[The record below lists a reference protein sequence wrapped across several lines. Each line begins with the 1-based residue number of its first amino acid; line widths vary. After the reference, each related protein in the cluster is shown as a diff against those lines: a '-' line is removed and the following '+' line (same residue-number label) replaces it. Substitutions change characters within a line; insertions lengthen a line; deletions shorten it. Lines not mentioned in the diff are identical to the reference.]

1 MNQTGYFQMVWMYI
15 WNIIKNSGI
24 YWLLRKVYDGI
35 SGAWQRSRITG
46 FFRKEHLHSDAVYQS
61 IAGRVLHFPFTFF
74 TFLQRT
80 VGERLG
86 STLENSGIVYI
97 CNVFLHNLLALNL
110 RFLGVALAAV
120 GVGNILAELLLGTDI
135 WLLSVFLI
143 PIGAVL
149 AIFNINAT
157 TFLKHSLLVRWIAE
171 CLGTTFS
178 FDFYYCGKTRA
189 KGRIIVAAVA
199 GLLCG
204 GASVF
209 VSPILGVPLLF
220 GIAFVFAVFY
230 KVEIGVFAALFAAP
244 LVPTMVLVALVLL
257 SLFSLVIHGITT
269 PNFKWKFDG
278 IGFLIIGML
287 VVYFI
292 AALTSFVPFK
302 SMQIWLIYFAF
313 MSVYF
318 LVINTIKTKKQ
329 LMDLLMVFVLSGLL
343 VCLYGI
349 AQYVFGWDT
358 AAAWIDEEMFTDIK
372 MRIYSTLE
380 NPNVLGEYILLV
392 LPVSVGLLWVK
403 KKPLQKFVYLCI
415 TGILFLSL
423 ILTFSR
429 GCWIGIM
436 VAAAIFITFVA
447 GKLWGLGLI
456 ALPILPA
463 VLPESITNRF
473 LSIGDLQ
480 DSSTSY
486 RVYIWMGTLA
496 MMKDFWK
503 SGIGMGSEAFSEVYP
518 FYSYHSIVAPHSHN
532 LFLQIAVESGV
543 VGIAVFL
550 LILFWAF
557 KKMTTGYAFVGK
569 GHPVAT
575 MMVAIGAG
583 ICGFLVQGMFD
594 NCFYNYRVF
603 MIFWAVLALGI
614 ACAHVARGIYQN
626 EKEEKTT

>member
-1 MNQTGYFQMVWMYI
+1 MNQTGYFQAVWLFI
-15 WNIIKNSGI
+15 WNIIKNSAVYKI
-24 YWLLRKVYDGI
+24 LRKVYDGI
-35 SGAWQRSRITG
+35 SGSWKRSRITN
-46 FFRKEHLHSDAVYQS
+46 FFRTEHLTEGAATQS
-61 IAGRVLHFPFTFF
+61 LSGRMLHAPFTFF
-74 TFLQRT
+74 AFLQRT
-80 VGERLG
+80 VGERL
-86 STLENSGIVYI
+86 TALLENSGFIYL

-110 RFLGVALAAV
+110 RFLGVAVV
-120 GVGNILAELLLGTDI
+120 GVGIGNLAVGFFHGAALNIMSLLLVPAGI
-135 WLLSVFLI
+135 
-143 PIGAVL
+143 VL
-149 AIFNINAT
+149 TLFNVNLT
-157 TFLKHSLLVRWIAE
+157 SYLKHSLVVRLVE
-171 CLGTTFS
+171 NCLGTTFS
-178 FDFYYCGKTRA
+178 FDFYYCGKTKA
-189 KGRIIVAAVA
+189 KGRLIVAAIS

-204 GASVF
+204 CVSMLI
-209 VSPILGVPLLF
+209 SPILGVPMLF

-230 KVEIGVFAALFAAP
+230 KVEIGIFAALFAAP
-244 LVPTMVLVALVLL
+244 LIPTMALVGLILL
-257 SLFSLVIHGITT
+257 CLGSLLIRGITN

-278 IGFLIIGML
+278 IGFLMIGML
-287 VVYFI
+287 IIYFL
-292 AALTSFVPFK
+292 AAVTSFVPLK

-318 LVINTIKTKKQ
+318 LIINTVKTKKQ
-329 LMDLLMVFVLSGLL
+329 LIDLLMVFVLSGLL

-372 MRIYSTLE
+372 MRIYSTLG

-392 LPVSVGLLWVK
+392 LPVSVGLLWIK
-403 KKPLQKFVYLCI
+403 KKPLQKLVYLAI
-415 TGILFLSL
+415 TGILFLAL

-436 VAAAIFITFVA
+436 IAAAIFITFVA

-503 SGIGMGSEAFSEVYP
+503 SGIGMGSEAFAEVYP

-543 VGIAVFL
+543 VGILVFL
-550 LILFWAF
+550 LILAWAL
-557 KKMTTGYAFVGK
+557 KKMTTGYGYVGK
-569 GHPVAT
+569 GHPIAT

-614 ACAHVARGIYQN
+614 ACAHVAKDIFER
-626 EKEEKTT
+626 EKEAKAQ